1 MLVPV
6 CVLVESVFPSAKL
19 ASLTVKMA
27 TSRIFFEAFFFFNKG
42 ADLVK
47 QILFTFPPEVLF
59 PADVTH

>member
-19 ASLTVKMA
+19 ASPTVKMA
-27 TSRIFFEAFFFFNKG
+27 TSRIFFEAFFFNKG

-47 QILFTFPPEVLF
+47 QILLPFLQKFYFLLT
-59 PADVTH
+59 